1 MLALP
6 HSPVCAL
13 PVSLTLRSSC
23 LTHSA
28 LAVSHS
34 SLYTHRVSFLTLCS
48 PCLTPHSMLALS
60 HSSLYAHRVSLLT
73 LCSPCLTPHP
83 MLTVSHS
90 SLYARRVSLSLYAHR
105 VSLLKL
111 CSPCLT
117 PHTVLNLKLPA
128 SCSMVFFLPSTPP
141 TAESLAV
148 AFCQTCSPA
157 PTGGSS
163 VCHRVPQPRL
173 VALQCVTVFLSP
185 DWWPCSVSPC
195 SPAPT
200 RPTWPCSVSPCS
212 PAPTGGH
219 AVCHR
224 VQHELSVQCYQ
235 HTVAVVLTEGS

>member
-1 MLALP
+1 MLSVDSSFLAPCSPCLIRQSALFP
-6 HSPVCAL
+6 SHSLCAF
-13 PVSLTLRSSC
+13 PVSLTLRS
-23 LTHSA
+23 
-28 LAVSHS
+28 
-34 SLYTHRVSFLTLCS
+34 
-48 PCLTPHSMLALS
+48 PCLTPHSILTVS

-173 VALQCVTVFLSP
+173 GQ
-185 DWWPCSVSPC
+185 
-195 SPAPT
+195 
-200 RPTWPCSVSPCS
+200 R
-212 PAPTGGH
+212 GH
-219 AVCHR
+219 AVCHH
-224 VQHELSVQCYQ
+224 VPQPLLVAMQCVTVCNTSSASSVIS
-235 HTVAVVLTEGS
+235 TPSR

>member
-1 MLALP
+1 MLSVDSSFLAPCSPCLIRQSALFP
-6 HSPVCAL
+6 SHSLCAL
-13 PVSLTLRSSC
+13 PVSLTLRSPCPSPHSI
-23 LTHSA
+23 LT
-28 LAVSHS
+28 VSHS
-34 SLYTHRVSFLTLCS
+34 SLYAHRVSLLTLCS
-48 PCLTPHSMLALS
+48 PC

-173 VALQCVTVFLSP
+173 GQ
-185 DWWPCSVSPC
+185 
-195 SPAPT
+195 
-200 RPTWPCSVSPCS
+200 R
-212 PAPTGGH
+212 GH
-219 AVCHR
+219 AVCHH
-224 VQHELSVQCYQ
+224 VPQPLLVAMQCVTVCNTSSASSVIS
-235 HTVAVVLTEGS
+235 TPSR